1 MQSIEKFVQT
11 YCGDNTLAAAY
22 WLGINENKL
31 IDLLG
36 ISNDSQLPEKLLNRV
51 KQLEKEIEIF
61 KTTNEVRALERV
73 IESLMSSQER
83 LVAEA
88 EKIIN
93 IYTRR
98 KNNEKQI

>member
-22 WLGINENKL
+22 WLGISENKL

-36 ISNDSQLPEKLLNRV
+36 MSNDSQLPEKLLNRV

-98 KNNEKQI
+98 KNNEKQT

>member
-22 WLGINENKL
+22 WLGINENDL

-36 ISNDSQLPEKLLNRV
+36 WSNDSQLPEKLLNRV

-61 KTTNEVRALERV
+61 KTTNEIRALERV

-88 EKIIN
+88 ENIIN

-98 KNNEKQI
+98 KNNETHT